1 MAEFNAGAS
10 TSDQTF
16 CGVSVTSEIQVRI
29 RNFDPIERDS
39 VDAVVRGA
47 WTELIDLMPQ
57 GDQLAARLGSLTEHA
72 DQSEIIVAELNSQIV
87 GAVGYVGAHQ
97 PKPGFFQADWPM
109 VRMLSV
115 APGYR
120 GLGLGKQLLEEC
132 VARAKRDDAP
142 VLALHTTSVMKAAQR
157 LYVECGFEK
166 IKELPLLFG
175 VPCALYTKTL

>member
-1 MAEFNAGAS
+1 LEFNAGAS
-10 TSDQTF
+10 KYDQIF
-16 CGVSVTSEIQVRI
+16 CGENMTSEIQI
-29 RNFDPIERDS
+29 RNFHPNEREA

-47 WTELIDLMPQ
+47 WAELIDLMPQ
-57 GDQLAARLGSLTEHA
+57 GVQLAARLGSLTEHA
-72 DQSEIIVAELNSQIV
+72 GQSEVIVAELDGQIV

-97 PKPGFFQADWPM
+97 PKPGFFQPDWPM

-115 APGYR
+115 APGHR

-132 VARAKRDDAP
+132 IARARRDDAP
-142 VLALHTTSVMKAAQR
+142 VIALHTTAVMKAAQR
-157 LYVECGFEK
+157 LYFESGFQQ